1 VITRLDRH
9 LTVPIDHAAD
19 LLDTL
24 DLLAEVLR
32 YAGDEL
38 REDIADRYQPGT
50 YDHLIET
57 IDAHAGELRRA
68 AGPGPHRTVTR

>member
-1 VITRLDRH
+1 MITKLDGH
-9 LTVPIDHAAD
+9 LAVPIDYAAD

-38 REDIADRYQPGT
+38 RDDIVERYQPGT
-50 YDHLIET
+50 YEYLIET
-57 IDAHAGELRRA
+57 VDAHAGALRRA
-68 AGPGPHRTVTR
+68 TGPGRRTVTA